1 MNYPI
6 IALPGGVM
14 PAAIRYAPLQSALG
28 SDTKVHTKDLEVYA
42 AEAPPANYTID
53 LELAGL
59 ERFADKL
66 SADRFHLVGYSGGGF
81 VSLAFAGAH
90 PDRLI
95 SLAVFEPARVPG
107 PLSSEEIPLDRE
119 LRQALAGKDGSE
131 FMRVFVTRQV
141 RPGVEV
147 PPPSGPPEPWMRTR
161 PAGLAAMM
169 KGISD
174 YAFDRNRFRTFGF
187 PVLYAYGD
195 QTSEIEEVKV
205 SILSALLPDLHVR
218 RFAGVHHFVPPD
230 RIYTADHVDDLRA
243 LWARAERRA
252 GVQQQPAVLA

>member
-1 MNYPI
+1 MNYPV

-90 PDRLI
+90 PERLM

-147 PPPSGPPEPWMRTR
+147 PPPSGPPEPWMRSR

-174 YAFDRNRFRTFGF
+174 YPFDRNRFRTFGF

>member
-53 LELAGL
+53 LELAAL

-90 PDRLI
+90 PDRLL

-107 PLSSEEIPLDRE
+107 DLSPEEAALDRDI
-119 LRQALAGKDGSE
+119 RQALADLKGMDY
-131 FMRVFVTRQV
+131 MRTFFTRQV
-141 RPGVEV
+141 RPGVHLE
-147 PPPSGPPEPWMRTR
+147 PPSGPPEPWMRNR
-161 PAGLAAMM
+161 PAGIAAMM
-169 KGISD
+169 D
-174 YAFDRNRFRTFGF
+174 TFVAYEFDRN
-187 PVLYAYGD
+187 
-195 QTSEIEEVKV
+195 
-205 SILSALLPDLHVR
+205 
-218 RFAGVHHFVPPD
+218 
-230 RIYTADHVDDLRA
+230 
-243 LWARAERRA
+243 
-252 GVQQQPAVLA
+252 